1 MQGRDSALMHTYTP
15 EKDRLLGR
23 RSVGCVPSASRID
36 WLFQPLAIP
45 MDEQIQF
52 QRQAFECENL
62 VAALRD
68 RRGTQVVL
76 QLTGPPAT
84 GFSLI
89 GTGSMDDLP
98 RDAQDAFVAIGN
110 TSLNNTGW
118 HRPAAVPHRLRARGA
133 GERPA

>member
-1 MQGRDSALMHTYTP
+1 MQGRDLALMHTYTP

-23 RSVGCVPSASRID
+23 RSVGCVPSVANSPAWARGPSASRID

-52 QRQAFECENL
+52 QRQVFECENL

-68 RRGTQVVL
+68 RRRTQVVL

-84 GFSLI
+84 GS
-89 GTGSMDDLP
+89 
-98 RDAQDAFVAIGN
+98 
-110 TSLNNTGW
+110 
-118 HRPAAVPHRLRARGA
+118 H
-133 GERPA
+133 